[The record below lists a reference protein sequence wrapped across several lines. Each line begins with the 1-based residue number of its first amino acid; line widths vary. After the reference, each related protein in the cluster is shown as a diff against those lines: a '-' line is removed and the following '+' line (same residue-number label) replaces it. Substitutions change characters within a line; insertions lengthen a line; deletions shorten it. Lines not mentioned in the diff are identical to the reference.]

1 MAIVLFPVE
10 VLEYIA
16 EYAMPEDFESFSMT
30 CKSFHAGGGK
40 FREKH
45 NLLKKRYRHFKYDE
59 RQFPWYKDVEAYATR
74 EKGDI
79 LCISPH
85 QLLLQICEEPLIA
98 RYIIT
103 ADFNLRDE
111 FRGKERSI
119 VLEQLELSSVLPE
132 LMESLPWVK
141 AGQAGLFE
149 VKDCLI
155 QEYQYVDNFDQGLR
169 QSYVLATTVLLTLL
183 PNVIELVVNARDHT
197 LFYHDVNSE
206 YGPRIITIA
215 WELLW
220 SIVHTAN
227 EDNSL
232 AASLCKLDSL
242 TLDTHRYDGL
252 LGFLEATPLLYM
264 ERLKSFHMA
273 NITTSGHEYMSNAW
287 KDYEMP
293 ATANFGANLQTAI
306 FHRIRCSD
314 SELGEFLSKLSQLR
328 KLELLDLDYLREHDY
343 RGPICQDYVS
353 AIENSAREKLEE
365 VSLVFGIAISSR
377 NGERGSI
384 SFTSFQKLKSLT
396 LNFDV
401 FFIPWKGSIWLQHD
415 VYELSDESEE
425 EMEFSLINT
434 EVTRPTTAEATTAE
448 GSDRGYTLTAILDNP
463 ELESVTKSHLL
474 SERLP
479 TTIQNVTIRVNGL
492 LTCAK
497 ALKCFLTDMDQDKSE
512 QLPRLNSITL
522 QNEATNGMLPSM
534 LESMAKEQR
543 EALTWLSSCDKIR
556 WTDDMGGDVSTTLED
571 ILMAQNAS
579 NYELGETSS
588 WLS

>member
-1 MAIVLFPVE
+1 MAIVLFPLE

-30 CKSFHAGGGK
+30 CKSFYAAGGK

-74 EKGDI
+74 KKGDI
-79 LCISPH
+79 LCISPQ

-111 FRGKERSI
+111 FRGKDRSF
-119 VLEQLELSSVLPE
+119 VLEQLESSSFLPE
-132 LMESLPWVK
+132 LMQSLPWVK
-141 AGQAGLFE
+141 AGQAGLFD

-155 QEYQYVDNFDQGLR
+155 QEYQYGDNFDQGLR
-169 QSYVLATTVLLTLL
+169 QSYVLATTILLTLL
-183 PNVIELVVNARDHT
+183 PNVIELVINARDHT
-197 LFYHDVNSE
+197 LFYHDFDSE
-206 YGPRIITIA
+206 YGPRILTIT

-227 EDNSL
+227 RDNSL

-273 NITTSGHEYMSNAW
+273 NITTSVHEYMSNAW

-293 ATANFGANLQTAI
+293 ATANF
-306 FHRIRCSD
+306 
-314 SELGEFLSKLSQLR
+314 
-328 KLELLDLDYLREHDY
+328 
-343 RGPICQDYVS
+343 
-353 AIENSAREKLEE
+353 AIEKSAREKLEE

-377 NGERGSI
+377 NGERGI
-384 SFTSFQKLKSLT
+384 MSFTSFQKLKSLT
-396 LNFDV
+396 LSFDV
-401 FFIPWKGSIWLQHD
+401 FFIPWKGGIWLQHD
-415 VYELSDESEE
+415 FYEFSDESEKE
-425 EMEFSLINT
+425 LDISLINT
-434 EVTRPTTAEATTAE
+434 EVTRPTSAE
-448 GSDRGYTLTAILDNP
+448 GPDQGYTLTAILENQ

-474 SERLP
+474 SGRLP
-479 TTIQNVTIRVNGL
+479 PTIENVTIRVNGL
-492 LTCAK
+492 LICAE
-497 ALKCFLTDMDQDKSE
+497 ALKCFLTDMDQDKNE

-522 QNEATNGMLPSM
+522 QNEDTNGMLPSM
-534 LESMAKEQR
+534 LESMTKEQR
-543 EALTWLSSCDKIR
+543 EALTWLSSCDRIR
-556 WTDDMGGDVSTTLED
+556 WTDEMGGDVSTTLED
-571 ILMAQNAS
+571 ILMAQNSS

-588 WLS
+588 WF